1 MKGYTS
7 YLVSY
12 CSRKVIAMMKNIG
25 YMHGIGFGKEG
36 KGVVE
41 FPNFQTQLT
50 KEGLGFFEG
59 CDGIKRNLGTL
70 NGNFVKERGDFPFC
84 GFPEL

>member
-1 MKGYTS
+1 MPS
-7 YLVSY
+7 ISL
-12 CSRKVIAMMKNIG
+12 
-25 YMHGIGFGKEG
+25 GKQG

-41 FPNFQTQLT
+41 FPNFKIQLT

-59 CDGIKRNLGTL
+59 CDGIEKNLGTL
-70 NGNFVKERGDFPFC
+70 NGNFVKEGGDFIFC